1 MYRHEEDIMMQRDFI
16 AGTSM
21 IFIEDAYPDFPIGNF
36 VTDIIVNNQSV
47 SATAEKYKP
56 EAEASIAKIGK

>member
-1 MYRHEEDIMMQRDFI
+1 MYGNQEDIDMILQHI
-16 AGTSM
+16 KGTGV
-21 IFIEDAYPDFPIGNF
+21 ITLDEAYPDYPTNTF
-36 VTDIIVNNQSV
+36 VEDIIVNNQSV